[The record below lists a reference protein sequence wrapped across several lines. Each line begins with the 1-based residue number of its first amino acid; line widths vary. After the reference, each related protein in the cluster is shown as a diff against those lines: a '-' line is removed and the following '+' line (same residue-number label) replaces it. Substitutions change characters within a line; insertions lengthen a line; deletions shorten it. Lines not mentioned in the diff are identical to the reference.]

1 MAILTLSNILD
12 DLRVAEETLHK
23 FERRYWLSSSAFYDL
38 YSKGLLDD
46 GSHAEDFSEWAGHY
60 KLKLKRE
67 VALEMRTYVRYALQ
81 GIMGYHPTGG
91 RTDVNSY
98 YRRAA
103 GTQDA
108 GSCVSQCAGTG
119 IPLFAPRG
127 W

>member
-1 MAILTLSNILD
+1 MAHTLSQSASSVSIRA
-12 DLRVAEETLHK
+12 DLRPLTEI
-23 FERRYWLSSSAFYDL
+23 
-38 YSKGLLDD
+38 
-46 GSHAEDFSEWAGHY
+46 
-60 KLKLKRE
+60 
-67 VALEMRTYVRYALQ
+67 RTYVRYALQ
-81 GIMGYHPTGG
+81 GKMGYHPTGG